1 MGFRVAIVFNR
12 RMTEAAEAKIY
23 KDRPQ
28 YKGQT
33 IARVQSAL
41 NSAGHQTVLYDAT
54 RYLMGALEDFT
65 PDIVFNLATGIEG
78 KASQSYVPALLEV
91 MNIPYTGSGP
101 LAHGIA
107 LDKGITKKILAH
119 DGVRTPEFILV
130 RKDPAEMTGS
140 LSESLPLRFPV
151 IVKPAREGSSRG
163 ITSESIVNTVD
174 ELVSRIRRVL
184 HELQQPVIVEEFI
197 AGREFTVGVMGNEK
211 PYTLPILEIGLE
223 LPHDGRESAYTYDV
237 KAKFGYTR
245 GCKCPA
251 DLSEAE
257 ASAIRNAA
265 LKTYAA
271 LGCRDYA
278 RVDIILGADG
288 LPYVLELN
296 SLPGLFVE
304 YSAFPVMSK
313 AVGMTFEGLALK
325 ILDYAAERYNL

>member
-1 MGFRVAIVFNR
+1 MGLRVAIVFNR
-12 RMTEAAEAKIY
+12 RMTEAAETKIY

-33 IARVQSAL
+33 IARVQGAL
-41 NSAGHQTVLYDAT
+41 NGAGHQTALYDAT
-54 RYLMGALEDFT
+54 RHLMGALEDLR

-78 KASQSYVPALLEV
+78 KTSQSYVPALLEV

-119 DGVRTPEFILV
+119 DGVNTPEFRV
-130 RKDPAEMTGS
+130 VKKDPAEAV
-140 LSESLPLRFPV
+140 EPPPFQFPV

-163 ITSESIVNTVD
+163 ITRDSVANTKD
-174 ELVSRIRRVL
+174 ELVSRVRRIIDDL
-184 HELQQPVIVEEFI
+184 KQPAIVEQFI
-197 AGREFTVGVMGNEK
+197 AGREFTVGVMGNED

-223 LPHDGRESAYTYDV
+223 LPHAGRGSVYTYDV
-237 KAKFGYTR
+237 KARFGYTR

-257 ASAIRNAA
+257 ASAIRDAA
-265 LKTYAA
+265 LKTYRV

-278 RVDIILGADG
+278 RVDIILGTDG
-288 LPYVLELN
+288 VPYVLELN

-304 YSAFPVMSK
+304 YSAFPVMAK
-313 AVGMTFEGLALK
+313 AAGMEFEQLVTK
-325 ILDYAAERYNL
+325 ILDYAAERYRLYT